1 MYDTDAIIS
10 AYRDEFV
17 NSELTEEAF
26 EMFKKMLGGINNDR
40 GDVNTNS

>member
-10 AYRDEFV
+10 AYREEFV

-26 EMFKKMLGGINNDR
+26 EMFKKMLGGINNDSR
-40 GDVNTNS
+40 NVNTDS